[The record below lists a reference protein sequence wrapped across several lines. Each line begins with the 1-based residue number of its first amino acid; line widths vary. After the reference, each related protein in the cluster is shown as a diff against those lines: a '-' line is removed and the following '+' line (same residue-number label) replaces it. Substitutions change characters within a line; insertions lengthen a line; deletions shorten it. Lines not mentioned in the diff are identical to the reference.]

1 MLQWEDPVSPSRD
14 PGMSPLD
21 VPGRNRSASDS
32 DERTI
37 AESIHSDINRHTPNP
52 FSSRRRNTKLE
63 VDDYF
68 QGPRDIAKHSKWPVF
83 FQMHGSIMPKMLI
96 PMLIVGGWSTLVCCL
111 SLLPWVDHLDLGID
125 SVLLTVTGFVVAS
138 ALSLRSSTAYE
149 RYAEGRRY
157 WGQLTLNCQ
166 TLGRVIWLHVRNRPG
181 EEKESLLE
189 KLTALNLLV
198 AYAVALKHKLRFEP
212 YTHYD
217 DLQDLVE
224 HLDTLGKTATESGV
238 FEPKEP
244 NFFKAVGER
253 LGLNFATSNPR
264 KVIKRAREEGVPLG
278 NLPLEILCYLATY
291 IDDKIEEATLP
302 SPGLQTVAWTAI
314 TAINDCMVNTERV
327 LNTPLPIAY
336 SIAISQITWV
346 YVLLLPFQLL
356 PRLGWVTVPANMLAA
371 YIILGLLFIGREV
384 ENPFGN
390 DVNDLP
396 LELYCGNIVEDLH
409 AITCRPRR
417 KAKEWIA
424 SSSNRMLFP
433 HSRSD
438 YHTWMDRSEGS
449 ITRVLRQRPLRSAHQ
464 EQQSLSRPGS
474 AHGTS
479 KTPTSRPGTTNA
491 NYPSMSSPLPGK
503 HRPNVTTEDM
513 V

>member
-1 MLQWEDPVSPSRD
+1 MA
-14 PGMSPLD
+14 
-21 VPGRNRSASDS
+21 GRTRSASDS

-37 AESIHSDINRHTPNP
+37 AESVHSATARHTPNP
-52 FSSRRRNTKLE
+52 FINHRRKTKLE

-68 QGPRDIAKHSKWPVF
+68 EGPRDIGKHSKWPVF
-83 FQMHGSIMPKMLI
+83 FQMHGSIMPKMVI

-111 SLLPWVDHLDLGID
+111 SLLDHWIGHLDLGID

-217 DLQDLVE
+217 DLQELVE

-244 NFFKAVGER
+244 NFFKACGER

-278 NLPLEILCYLATY
+278 NLPLEILCYLASY
-291 IDDKIEEATLP
+291 IDDKIEETTLP

-356 PRLGWVTVPANMLAA
+356 PRLGWVTIPANMLAA

-424 SSSNRMLFP
+424 SSKNHMLFP

-438 YHTWMDRSEGS
+438 YHTWMERSEGS
-449 ITRVLRQRPLRSAHQ
+449 ITRVLRQRPMRSAHQ
-464 EQQSLSRPGS
+464 EQASLSRPGS
-474 AHGTS
+474 AHGKS
-479 KTPTSRPGTTNA
+479 ASRPGTTNA
-491 NYPSMSSPLPGK
+491 NYPSLASPTK
-503 HRPNVTTEDM
+503 NRPHVSEDI

>member
-1 MLQWEDPVSPSRD
+1 MSLQWENSASTSRD
-14 PGMSPLD
+14 PSTLPHLNI
-21 VPGRNRSASDS
+21 PGRNRSGSDS
-32 DERTI
+32 ADDKTI
-37 AESIHSDINRHTPNP
+37 AESLHTVDTHPQTSNP
-52 FSSRRRNTKLE
+52 FGFSRRRNTKLK

-68 QGPRDIAKHSKWPVF
+68 QGPRDIVKHSKWPVF
-83 FQMHGSIMPKMLI
+83 LQMHGSIMPKMLI
-96 PMLIVGGWSTLVCCL
+96 PMIIVGAWS
-111 SLLPWVDHLDLGID
+111 SLLCCFTLLKWVPGFDLGID

-189 KLTALNLLV
+189 KLTAMNLLV
-198 AYAVALKHKLRFEP
+198 AYCVALKHKLRFEP
-212 YTHYD
+212 YTHYE

-244 NFFKAVGER
+244 NFFKAAGER

-264 KVIKRAREEGVPLG
+264 KVIKRAREEG
-278 NLPLEILCYLATY
+278 ILCYIASY
-291 IDDKIEEATLP
+291 IDDKVEEATLP
-302 SPGLQTVAWTAI
+302 SPGLQTVAWAAI

-356 PRLGWVTVPANMLAA
+356 PRLGWVTIPANMLAA

-396 LELYCGNIVEDLH
+396 LELFCENIVEDLQ
-409 AITCRPRR
+409 AITSKPRR
-417 KAKEWIA
+417 KAKEWMH
-424 SSSNRMLFP
+424 SHKNKVLFP
-433 HSRSD
+433 HSHSNFHSWASRP
-438 YHTWMDRSEGS
+438 EES
-449 ITRVLRQRPLRSAHQ
+449 ITRALRQRPLRSAHI
-464 EQQSLSRPGS
+464 EQSLSRPGS
-474 AHGTS
+474 PHG
-479 KTPTSRPGTTNA
+479 KNPSRPGTTNA
-491 NYPSMSSPLPGK
+491 NYPSIASPIK
-503 HRPNVTTEDM
+503 TRPTVRDREM

>member
-1 MLQWEDPVSPSRD
+1 MLQWENSGSPSRD
-14 PGMSPLD
+14 PNALPQLNI
-21 VPGRNRSASDS
+21 PGRDRSGSES
-32 DERTI
+32 DEKTI
-37 AESIHSDINRHTPNP
+37 AESLHTSTSHPQTSNP
-52 FSSRRRNTKLE
+52 FGFHRRRNTKLK

-68 QGPRDIAKHSKWPVF
+68 QGPRDIVKHSKWPVF
-83 FQMHGSIMPKMLI
+83 LQMHGSIMPKMLI
-96 PMLIVGGWSTLVCCL
+96 PMIIVGAWSALVC
-111 SLLPWVDHLDLGID
+111 SFTLLHWVEGANLGID
-125 SVLLTVTGFVVAS
+125 SLLLTVTGFVVAS

-189 KLTALNLLV
+189 KLTAMNLLV
-198 AYAVALKHKLRFEP
+198 AYCVALKHKLRFEP
-212 YTHYD
+212 YTHYE

-278 NLPLEILCYLATY
+278 NLPLEILCYIASY
-291 IDDKIEEATLP
+291 IDDKIEETTLP
-302 SPGLQTVAWTAI
+302 SPGLQTVAWAAI

-356 PRLGWVTVPANMLAA
+356 PRLGWVTIPANMLAA

-396 LELYCGNIVEDLH
+396 LELFCENIVEDLQ
-409 AITCRPRR
+409 AITSRPRR
-417 KAKEWIA
+417 KAKEWIH
-424 SSSNRMLFP
+424 SDRNKVLFP
-433 HSRSD
+433 HSHSNFHSWVSRP
-438 YHTWMDRSEGS
+438 EES
-449 ITRVLRQRPLRSAHQ
+449 ITRALRNRPLRSAHV
-464 EQQSLSRPGS
+464 EQSLSRPGS
-474 AHGTS
+474 SHT
-479 KTPTSRPGTTNA
+479 KNPSRPGTTNA
-491 NYPSMSSPLPGK
+491 HYPSIASPIK
-503 HRPNVTTEDM
+503 TRPTVSESI

>member
-1 MLQWEDPVSPSRD
+1 MLQWEEPASPSRE
-14 PGMSPLD
+14 PNMSPLD
-21 VPGRNRSASDS
+21 VPGRNRSVSDS

-37 AESIHSDINRHTPNP
+37 AGSIHSSDHPETPNP
-52 FSSRRRNTKLE
+52 FVNNRRRRNTKLE

-96 PMLIVGGWSTLVCCL
+96 PMLIVGGWSTLVCCISIL
-111 SLLPWVDHLDLGID
+111 KWINHVNLGID

-166 TLGRVIWLHVRNRPG
+166 TLGRVIWLHVRNRSG

-189 KLTALNLLV
+189 KLTAMNLLV

-217 DLQDLVE
+217 DLQDLVD
-224 HLDTLGKTATESGV
+224 HLDTLAKTATESGV

-244 NFFKAVGER
+244 NFFKAAGER

-278 NLPLEILCYLATY
+278 NLPLEILCYLASY
-291 IDDKIEEATLP
+291 IDDKVEEGTLP
-302 SPGLQTVAWTAI
+302 SPGLQTVAWTAV

-356 PRLGWVTVPANMLAA
+356 PRLGWVTIPANMLAA

-417 KAKEWIA
+417 KAREWIA
-424 SSSNRMLFP
+424 TSQNRMLFP

-464 EQQSLSRPGS
+464 EQASLSRPGS
-474 AHGTS
+474 AHGKS
-479 KTPTSRPGTTNA
+479 TSRPGTTNA
-491 NYPSMSSPLPGK
+491 NYPSMASPIR
-503 HRPNVTTEDM
+503 HRPHVNDIV
-513 V
+513 